1 MKADNLDEV
10 MYANLKAEFNDYK
23 KTLRRSINEA
33 KQLYYKRTFE
43 LYRNDSKQTWSV
55 IKHTLQKNVRCPDS
69 TNFVLNNRM
78 ITNLDEIAN
87 EFNKYFVNIG
97 RSLNDRIQAVTTSDD
112 YLLQHNKPETTF
124 NFVSVNEVYIDNVI
138 NKLKI
143 RISSGTQTFSN
154 ISARIWNSLVVNIDI
169 NVSLT
174 KFKESLKQYLL
185 SNVLV
190 IKYTK

>member
-143 RISSGTQTFSN
+143 RILSGTQTFSN

-169 NVSLT
+169 NVSLI

>member
-1 MKADNLDEV
+1 M
-10 MYANLKAEFNDYK
+10 
-23 KTLRRSINEA
+23 
-33 KQLYYKRTFE
+33 
-43 LYRNDSKQTWSV
+43 YRNDIKQTWSV

-97 RSLNDRIQAVTTSDD
+97 RSLNNGIHAVTTSDD

-138 NKLKI
+138 NKLKNKSSYGYDT
-143 RISSGTQTFSN
+143 ISN
-154 ISARIWNSLVVNIDI
+154 KHIKYARYV
-169 NVSLT
+169 LT
-174 KFKESLKQYLL
+174 KHLTLLISQCIHTGIYPEPLKLTRVKPLHKRGDKTQFGNYRPISLYGKP
-185 SNVLV
+185 SGS
-190 IKYTK
+190 